1 MAWGLENKFN
11 EVMLAKQ
18 AWRLTH
24 DMPYF
29 FNKVFKAKYFSSGT
43 IFDAKVKSGS
53 YTWKSILKAQ
63 KFINTRAKWNIGN
76 GCLTQIYHDNWLPSD
91 DYGRVVS
98 LPTLL
103 PTGASVDLL
112 VDEDLRW

>member
-1 MAWGLENKFN
+1 MTCHIFLTRSS
-11 EVMLAKQ
+11 
-18 AWRLTH
+18 RLNTFPQVLFLMH
-24 DMPYF
+24 
-29 FNKVFKAKYFSSGT
+29 A
-43 IFDAKVKSGS
+43 
-53 YTWKSILKAQ
+53 WKSILKAQ
-63 KFINTRAKWNIGN
+63 KFITTRAKWNIGN
-76 GCLTQIYHDNWLPSD
+76 GCLTQIYQDNWLPSD